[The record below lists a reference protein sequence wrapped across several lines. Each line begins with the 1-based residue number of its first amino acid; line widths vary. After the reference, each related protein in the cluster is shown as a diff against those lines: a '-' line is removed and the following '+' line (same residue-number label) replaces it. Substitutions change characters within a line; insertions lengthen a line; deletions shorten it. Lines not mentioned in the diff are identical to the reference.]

1 MNYSFTSPFHIF
13 TYQGKITHCCSSA
26 GIIHHL
32 RPNGNESERF
42 SSLLELN
49 AAYSVW
55 GVKYISFII
64 AHLYRCYG
72 CCFTAKITNNHHSLW
87 SKEIKVFRWPLAH
100 IFNFISAKNITTI
113 LFFLELTKQTCV
125 LRFLIGIRSNIKRA
139 SKCTLLV
146 ISLSAVPLQQN
157 CFAALIA
164 CSNVLRME
172 TLSLL

>member
-1 MNYSFTSPFHIF
+1 MQSGRFDTAEAHAHTWSMQSTYYQIPDIIYNMEWGYELFIHPPFHIF
-13 TYQGKITHCCSSA
+13 TYQGKIRHCCSSA

-32 RPNGNESERF
+32 RPNGDESERF

-72 CCFTAKITNNHHSLW
+72 CCFTAKISNNHHPLW

-125 LRFLIGIRSNIKRA
+125 VRFLIGIH
-139 SKCTLLV
+139 
-146 ISLSAVPLQQN
+146 
-157 CFAALIA
+157 
-164 CSNVLRME
+164 
-172 TLSLL
+172 